1 MEWLATTLT
10 TWLELK
16 KQFGKLNQRSQAPF
30 SGPPLLTKGSRY
42 KETESRGTDLDEAN
56 ASKAEQLV
64 QSIKIL
70 NRTRESINSTVG
82 YPGKP
87 GQHLDKSLSKI
98 ILTKEVEL
106 ESLPRVSVI
115 VRSSTPNTSERCE
128 ESHVPFNPRG
138 LPADYSL
145 PLHRYLIDSQENS
158 LAPIASIGKQDYLVE
173 HRLSS
178 TVSPPEV
185 PWSPSPIRHILLS

>member
-42 KETESRGTDLDEAN
+42 KETESCGTDLDEAN
-56 ASKAEQLV
+56 AEKAEQLV

-70 NRTRESINSTVG
+70 NRARESINSTAG
-82 YPGKP
+82 YQGKP
-87 GQHLDKSLSKI
+87 GQHLDKSLSKL

-115 VRSSTPNTSERCE
+115 VRSSTPNTSQRCE
-128 ESHVPFNPRG
+128 ERSPHSHVPFNPQG

-158 LAPIASIGKQDYLVE
+158 LAPLASIGRQDYLVE
-173 HRLSS
+173 HWAQ
-178 TVSPPEV
+178 TK
-185 PWSPSPIRHILLS
+185 